1 MRHHKRASA
10 ERRMVLSQQD
20 VWSYHDRRI
29 ILSRKDVYRNF
40 STEVQ
45 HKQLISN
52 QSELPEEVKALF
64 IQTCKKM
71 ILHL

>member
-1 MRHHKRASA
+1 MRHHKLASA

-52 QSELPEEVKALF
+52 
-64 IQTCKKM
+64 
-71 ILHL
+71 